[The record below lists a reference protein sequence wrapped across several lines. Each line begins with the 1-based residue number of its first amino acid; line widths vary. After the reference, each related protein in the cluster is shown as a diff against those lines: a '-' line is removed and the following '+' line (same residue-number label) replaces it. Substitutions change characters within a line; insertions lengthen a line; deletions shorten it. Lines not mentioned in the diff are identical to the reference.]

1 MILKIVFLMLI
12 LNMSTLKLLH
22 NKRKTNER
30 ILSDFEDYENSKS
43 VNSMRMLMTNVKR
56 DAEIKN
62 F

>member
-12 LNMSTLKLLH
+12 LNMSSLKLLH